1 MKIIQ
6 HIQKRWHWFAINIAG
21 LSTALA
27 CVMIISL
34 FVIQEQSYDRFHSN
48 ANRIY
53 RLTTESINGSTFDHP
68 ARVSGLW
75 PGELPNE
82 YPEILEVARL
92 IPFKNA
98 IITIGENKFYSR
110 NAFSTDSTFFDLFDF
125 PVLSGNPETAF
136 NQPGQVFI
144 SRSLAQKYFGTTDV
158 IGKEISIQHQQNPE
172 VLLYT
177 IQGVMDDFPA
187 NSHFHAELL
196 TSSADISNDS
206 WAYTYLLI
214 KENTDVENL
223 KQRIQTSWEEE
234 NESEFPSPTIF
245 LQKLTHIHLYSHK
258 SREMEK
264 NGDILTLILLS
275 CGAFIILFIALMNFV
290 NLNNVQLISAQKVLR
305 VKKIHGATTTILA
318 MEHIKQTLLVSAVS
332 VVLGVFIALQFS
344 RILSLNI
351 VHNRQI
357 IILLILSVFF
367 VVAILF
373 LSVIPFFTSAVSSGT
388 KKKIS
393 RRTPYVV
400 PLIVQYTLAV
410 IAIVGTLVLQRQMNY
425 LNHIHPEANNANI
438 IVIKNNPWMA
448 VQRYDQLKNELLRNP
463 SIENVT
469 AAMEEPGGDILDH
482 SLFTMEGIE
491 KKEGQSLSILTI
503 DSNFFK
509 TMGIEPLAGSIDLGY
524 TPSQEWEK
532 NAFELSRLH
541 DSKSENHERIKELE
555 DLVGNYRE
563 KYILNSSALKIL
575 GIENPQDA
583 VGKNFRLDFFWPDIF
598 PQGDVVAVVPDFHYT
613 NLHNEEKPLAIVS
626 RKMFNYCFLISIKP
640 GMHKE
645 ALATLHNT
653 WSEINP
659 EYPLEYEYITD
670 SYRVIYGG
678 EYAQMQVISLF
689 ALLSI
694 LISALGIF
702 ALAAFSMKRRVKEIG
717 IRRVNG
723 ATIADI
729 VILLNKDFV
738 AWVFIAFAIATPVA
752 WFAMHKWLENFAY
765 KTALSWWIFAI
776 AGIVVLITALVTVST
791 QSWHAATRNPVES
804 LRDE

>member
-1 MKIIQ
+1 MKIIKS
-6 HIQKRWHWFAINIAG
+6 IQKRWRWITINIVG

-27 CVMIISL
+27 CVLIISL
-34 FVIQEQSYDRFHSN
+34 FVIQEYSYDRFHSN

-53 RLTTESINGSTFDHP
+53 RLTTENINGATSDHP

-82 YPEILEVARL
+82 YPEVLKVVQL
-92 IPFKNA
+92 VPFKNA
-98 IITIGENKFYSR
+98 IITIGENKFYSK
-110 NAFSTDSTFFDLFDF
+110 NTFCTDSTFFDVFDF
-125 PVLSGNPETAF
+125 PVLSGNPESAF
-136 NQPGQVFI
+136 NQPRQVFI
-144 SRSLAQKYFGTTDV
+144 ARSMALKYFGTTDV

-177 IQGVMDDFPA
+177 IQGVMEDFPA

-196 TSSADISNDS
+196 TSSVDDSNR
-206 WAYTYLLI
+206 WAYTYLLM
-214 KENTDVENL
+214 KKNTDVENL
-223 KQRIQTSWEEE
+223 RQRIQTSWEEE
-234 NESEFPSPTIF
+234 NESEIPSPTIF

-264 NGDILTLILLS
+264 NGDILTIILLI
-275 CGAFIILFIALMNFV
+275 CGALIILFIALMNFV
-290 NLNNVQLISAQKVLR
+290 NLNNVQLISAQKTLR
-305 VKKIHGATTTILA
+305 IKKIHGATTTILA
-318 MEHIKQTLLVSAVS
+318 MEHMKQTLLVSAVS
-332 VVLGVFIALQFS
+332 VILGGFIALQFS

-351 VHNRQI
+351 IHNRQI

-367 VVAILF
+367 VLAILF
-373 LSVIPFFTSAVSSGT
+373 LSVIPLFTNSVSSGA
-388 KKKIS
+388 KKKIN

-438 IVIKNNPWMA
+438 IVIKDNPWMA
-448 VQRYDQLKNELLRNP
+448 VQRYGQLKNELLRNP

-482 SLFTMEGIE
+482 SPFTMEGIE
-491 KKEGQSLSILTI
+491 KKQGQSLSILTI

-509 TMGIEPLAGSIDLGY
+509 TMGIEPLAGTIDLGY
-524 TPSQEWEK
+524 TPSQEWER
-532 NAFELSRLH
+532 NAFELSKLH

-563 KYILNSSALKIL
+563 KYILNASALKTL

-583 VGKNFRLDFFWPDIF
+583 VGKNFRLDFFWSDIF
-598 PQGDVVAVVPDFHYT
+598 PQGDIVAVVPDFHYT

-670 SYRVIYGG
+670 SYRIIYGG
-678 EYAQMQVISLF
+678 EYAQTRVISLF

-702 ALAAFSMKRRVKEIG
+702 AMAAFSMQRRVKEIG

-723 ATIADI
+723 ATIANI

-738 AWVFIAFAIATPVA
+738 ALVFIAFAIATPVA

-765 KTALSWWIFAI
+765 KTTLSWWIFAL
-776 AGIVVLITALVTVST
+776 AGIIVFITAMLTVST

>member
-1 MKIIQ
+1 
-6 HIQKRWHWFAINIAG
+6 
-21 LSTALA
+21 
-27 CVMIISL
+27 
-34 FVIQEQSYDRFHSN
+34 
-48 ANRIY
+48 
-53 RLTTESINGSTFDHP
+53 
-68 ARVSGLW
+68 
-75 PGELPNE
+75 
-82 YPEILEVARL
+82 
-92 IPFKNA
+92 
-98 IITIGENKFYSR
+98 
-110 NAFSTDSTFFDLFDF
+110 
-125 PVLSGNPETAF
+125 
-136 NQPGQVFI
+136 
-144 SRSLAQKYFGTTDV
+144 
-158 IGKEISIQHQQNPE
+158 
-172 VLLYT
+172 
-177 IQGVMDDFPA
+177 
-187 NSHFHAELL
+187 
-196 TSSADISNDS
+196 
-206 WAYTYLLI
+206 
-214 KENTDVENL
+214 
-223 KQRIQTSWEEE
+223 
-234 NESEFPSPTIF
+234 
-245 LQKLTHIHLYSHK
+245 
-258 SREMEK
+258 
-264 NGDILTLILLS
+264 
-275 CGAFIILFIALMNFV
+275 
-290 NLNNVQLISAQKVLR
+290 
-305 VKKIHGATTTILA
+305 
-318 MEHIKQTLLVSAVS
+318 
-332 VVLGVFIALQFS
+332 
-344 RILSLNI
+344 
-351 VHNRQI
+351 
-357 IILLILSVFF
+357 
-367 VVAILF
+367 
-373 LSVIPFFTSAVSSGT
+373 
-388 KKKIS
+388 
-393 RRTPYVV
+393 
-400 PLIVQYTLAV
+400 
-410 IAIVGTLVLQRQMNY
+410 
-425 LNHIHPEANNANI
+425 
-438 IVIKNNPWMA
+438 MA

-598 PQGDVVAVVPDFHYT
+598 PQGDIVAVVPDFHYT